1 MVEVISMANSRRANG
16 EGTISRRSDGRWM
29 GRISLQTAD
38 GRSIRKSVYS
48 DTQKGVRA
56 LLDDL
61 ALQSGKYTDT
71 GDKTVASLC
80 KLFLDD
86 VTANLA
92 PKTAEQHRYAIDGY
106 INPVIGMVK
115 LSALKPAHIDKV
127 INGGRTEG
135 RAGKPL
141 APATLRMIR
150 RTMNAIFN
158 RGIEWGLLSNNPVA
172 KSRQIKVEAKAIDPM
187 TTDRAKALYEAFLDC
202 PTVYPLALC
211 LTTGM
216 RIGECLGLTHSS
228 IKQTDSGM
236 IIAVRSQMQRVKGE
250 WKLSP
255 LKTLL
260 SRRNIPITDAAAEVI
275 RRQTT
280 LQKQLRSGGDMGLLF
295 TTSGGKPV
303 DPNNLRRW
311 CREALPRRGLAPVT
325 PHELRHGFGSLLIGT
340 AGVDI
345 KTTSILMGHSSP
357 SLTLSTY
364 THIADQGRID
374 AMAKLGNLVAPRLA
388 QSTNNDQDS
397 GAK

>member
-1 MVEVISMANSRRANG
+1 MANTRRANG

-29 GRISLQTAD
+29 GRISLHTAD

-48 DTQKGVRA
+48 DTQKGVRT

-61 ALQSGKYTDT
+61 ALQNGNYTDT

-86 VTANLA
+86 VVVNLA
-92 PKTAEQHRYAIDGY
+92 PKTGAQHRYAIDGY
-106 INPVIGMVK
+106 INPAIGIVK
-115 LSALKPAHIDKV
+115 LSALKPTHVDKV
-127 INGGRTEG
+127 INAGRIEG
-135 RAGKPL
+135 KGGKPL

-172 KSRQIKVEAKAIDPM
+172 KSRKIKVEPKAIDPM
-187 TTDRAKALYEAFLDC
+187 TTDRAKALYEAFLSV

-211 LTTGM
+211 LTTGL

-236 IIAVRSQMQRVKGE
+236 IIAVRTQMQRVNGE
-250 WKLSP
+250 WKLTP

-260 SRRNIPITDAAAEVI
+260 SRRNLPITEAAAEVI

-311 CREALPRRGLAPVT
+311 CRESLPRRGQASVT

-374 AMAKLGNLVAPRLA
+374 AMAKMGNLVAPRPT
-388 QSTNNDQDS
+388 QSSDETEDS
-397 GAK
+397 SSK